1 MWDLGAPRHRP
12 HSPETNIL
20 TFLSALLQTPGGFQ
34 EDRVLMGALIW
45 TIPRVSVMLSDLAE
59 ESGRSRGVTMT
70 PEESHTFPGEQPGA
84 LTAPKQSSAPLG
96 GQQAGSPPPTQGPF
110 P

>member
-20 TFLSALLQTPGGFQ
+20 TFLSALLQTSGDFQ

-45 TIPRVSVMLSDLAE
+45 TIPESLLSDLAE
-59 ESGRSRGVTMT
+59 ESGRSSRGHCDT
-70 PEESHTFPGEQPGA
+70 EESHTFPGEQPGA
-84 LTAPKQSSAPLG
+84 LTAPEQSSAPLG
-96 GQQAGSPPPTQGPF
+96 GQQAGSPPPTQGPS